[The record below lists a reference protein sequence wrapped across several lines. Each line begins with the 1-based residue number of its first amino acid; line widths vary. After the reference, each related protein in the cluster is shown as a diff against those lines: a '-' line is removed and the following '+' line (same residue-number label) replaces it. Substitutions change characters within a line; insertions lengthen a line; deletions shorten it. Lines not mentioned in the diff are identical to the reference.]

1 MADIDGLVESF
12 ISALEGNGTD
22 AFTANLAPGAI
33 VWHNYDRVEVDAF
46 ANMAAIDTFAKMVG
60 DVKVDTVRL
69 APIPDGFV
77 LQFALRG
84 TVTAS
89 GKPFEM
95 QNAIVV
101 STAGGKITRID
112 EYVDPT
118 VGAQMSA

>member
-46 ANMAAIDTFAKMVG
+46 ANMAAIDTFAKLVG

-101 STAGGKITRID
+101 STAEGKITRID